1 MKRNPQKAH
10 EMVELRRQGLSYR
23 QIGDRFDCSASA
35 VWQAIARS
43 SRWKGYVGHIDDS
56 YRIWIE
62 NEAIRTRTNP
72 ETVAKA
78 LIVDAIEDARNA
90 NR

>member
-1 MKRNPQKAH
+1 MLKKQRAH
-10 EMVELRRQGLSYR
+10 DMIALRRQGLSYR
-23 QIGDRFDCSASA
+23 EIGDRFDCSASA

-43 SRWKGYVGHIDDS
+43 SRWKGYVGEIDDS

-62 NEAIRTRTNP
+62 NEAVRTRTDP

-78 LIVDAIEDARNA
+78 LIVDAIEEARSA
-90 NR
+90 DR